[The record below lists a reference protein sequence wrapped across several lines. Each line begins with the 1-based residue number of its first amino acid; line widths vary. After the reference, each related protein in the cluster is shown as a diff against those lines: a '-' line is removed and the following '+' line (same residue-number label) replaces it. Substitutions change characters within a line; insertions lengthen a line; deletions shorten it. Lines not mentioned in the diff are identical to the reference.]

1 MKPSPVPDARNRYKS
16 SWEINYTAS
25 VEPEPSQAG
34 LGVSMCH
41 RICVRGTQ
49 RARGGNIL
57 VAVLLQLV
65 VPQCV
70 VLALIMVTWFRK
82 CNKIYTGWMYY
93 RFRVVLEWIT
103 SSTPGRERS
112 QVKVVGDRILKHSD
126 LMPFLPGNGRQA
138 TLTESQSVCRSVCR
152 SLEADSTMW
161 FVRDARFCNQI
172 ESGTITIWQAGLG
185 RDGYDI

>member
-1 MKPSPVPDARNRYKS
+1 M
-16 SWEINYTAS
+16 
-25 VEPEPSQAG
+25 EPEPSQAG

-57 VAVLLQLV
+57 VAVLLLLV

-103 SSTPGRERS
+103 SSTPGRESS
-112 QVKVVGDRILKHSD
+112 QVKVVGDRILPETQGLDAVSSWEWEAGD
-126 LMPFLPGNGRQA
+126 TNRI
-138 TLTESQSVCRSVCR
+138 SVGLSV
-152 SLEADSTMW
+152 
-161 FVRDARFCNQI
+161 
-172 ESGTITIWQAGLG
+172 AGS
-185 RDGYDI
+185 